1 MGKNKEWAPFS
12 LWCKFASF
20 LHKLQLYLPHFKDTL
35 GVMSLQHA
43 MVTNNSVCTGQEI
56 SCWNKL
62 RDSCSDKLLCVNWR
76 IFVKIFVSAT
86 EFYCNKS
93 HKFSLIR
100 FCETCCGDKILL
112 KRQRFSQKFSRTNKE
127 NCLCNVSKQCVAPTC
142 LFQKSTHLRFWQIQS
157 HRAL

>member
-1 MGKNKEWAPFS
+1 MGKNKEWEPFS
-12 LWCKFASF
+12 LRCKFTSF
-20 LHKLQLYLPHFKDTL
+20 SHKLQLHLPHFKDTL
-35 GVMSLQHA
+35 GVMSLQHVL
-43 MVTNNSVCTGQEI
+43 VTYHSICTGQEI

-62 RDSCSDKLLCVNWR
+62 RDSRSNKLLCVNWR

-112 KRQRFSQKFSRTNKE
+112 KRQRFSQKFSSTNKE